1 MSTWQ
6 SGKLFLIDS
15 NSQPYNTT
23 TTTTTI
29 IVRTILERLGVNNI
43 HHSLLLW
50 SLVSHSG
57 VLEGNTRLFLSALQA
72 LLSFHYKT
80 RNMSASRPI
89 YGYPNTIKSNK
100 NCCCCCCCC
109 RGKHPRSSERRSCT
123 SKRVSVIS
131 LYSPLD
137 YTSWAHQNHH
147 NYSHFAR
154 IYSNAVSYLWGN
166 YEHFCKEDLSVLT
179 KEIVRKKIC
188 CRKTKKEKGENRWAS
203 FSWLFL

>member
-23 TTTTTI
+23 TTI
-29 IVRTILERLGVNNI
+29 IVITILERSGVNNI

-50 SLVSHSG
+50 SRVSHSG

-80 RNMSASRPI
+80 RNMAASRPI
-89 YGYPNTIKSNK
+89 YVYPNSIKSNK
-100 NCCCCCCCC
+100 NCCCCC

-166 YEHFCKEDLSVLT
+166 YEHFCKENLSVLT
-179 KEIVRKKIC
+179 KEIVRKKFAAARQK
-188 CRKTKKEKGENRWAS
+188 RKGRK
-203 FSWLFL
+203 